1 MNVDDSKYPLLVSY
15 RSKSRLTYRFLSSH
29 SVNSLGTTMVNL
41 VNLGAVEAILGENLT
56 KWLLRLVVT
65 LLIAAVWDYCCRP
78 PPPAKTQT
86 RPNSSTDTA
95 TTVSGDS
102 THPTAL
108 PANSRLL
115 HDLDSGVLDE
125 LALEETVEAFVKEK
139 QEVAKE
145 EEIIPATEKQE
156 KTPAQKETEAS
167 NSGSS
172 NNSNSNIKEDEEK
185 RLRAGPTSSIPSS
198 SSPSL
203 QRQPTPSPPVFR
215 ATTDDHPGL
224 QAFWDWC
231 NVETSLFR
239 IYTVGRTDHVPVV
252 PPYNPSSRRGQ
263 VSVHLRVTNGTD
275 MTITVYWVN
284 YKGREERK
292 GNIRPGAVWTQT
304 TWMEHPWVFREAA
317 HISDDGTTDEQRV
330 LLHYI
335 PYTILPTLPES
346 PTVDPEDPTVGMHQF
361 TIRPLY
367 TTTSP
372 NPYSISID
380 DPTLPF
386 PAEHGFNTPTACISW
401 TLMHCR
407 RMMEAQLLDISMYT
421 TLIKYLTKIVQHPEV
436 PKYRQIRI
444 ANPVFHR
451 LWQSPVR
458 GLLLAVGFVEC
469 GAYLEL
475 GSSAS
480 SGSGSSPLRRDRVQ
494 DAALLLF
501 QVEQSQ
507 LLTLTGNANTAVTRQ
522 QPLGADGFGRAG
534 WGRAGDMNMP
544 DS

>member
-1 MNVDDSKYPLLVSY
+1 M
-15 RSKSRLTYRFLSSH
+15 
-29 SVNSLGTTMVNL
+29 
-41 VNLGAVEAILGENLT
+41 VNLGAVEATLGENLT

-65 LLIAAVWDYCCRP
+65 LVIAAVWDYCCRP
-78 PPPAKTQT
+78 PPPPVAKTQT
-86 RPNSSTDTA
+86 PPNSSTA
-95 TTVSGDS
+95 NTTVSDGS
-102 THPTAL
+102 TRSNTL
-108 PANSRLL
+108 PAKSRLL
-115 HDLDSGVLDE
+115 HDLDFDVLDE
-125 LALEETVEAFVKEK
+125 LVLEETVEHVVKEK
-139 QEVAKE
+139 QVAVKE
-145 EEIIPATEKQE
+145 EVIIPATEKQE
-156 KTPAQKETEAS
+156 SHPPPKETEAS
-167 NSGSS
+167 SS
-172 NNSNSNIKEDEEK
+172 DSNSKSSKEDKSQEK
-185 RLRAGPTSSIPSS
+185 SRSADPVVSPAV
-198 SSPSL
+198 SSPAL
-203 QRQPTPSPPVFR
+203 QRQPNPPSCPVFR

-224 QAFWDWC
+224 RAFWNWC

-239 IYTVGRTDHVPVV
+239 IYTVSRTDHVPVV

-275 MTITVYWVN
+275 MTIAVYWVN

-292 GNIRPGAVWTQT
+292 GNVRPGAVWTQT
-304 TWMEHPWVFREAA
+304 TWMEHPWVLREAVP
-317 HISDDGTTDEQRV
+317 IGDVGTTDEQQV

-361 TIRPLY
+361 TIRPLD
-367 TTTSP
+367 TTTAT
-372 NPYSISID
+372 NPYIVSID

-386 PAEHGFNTPTACISW
+386 PAEHYFKTPTACISW

-407 RMMEAQLLDISMYT
+407 RMMEAQLLDPGMYT

-436 PKYRQIRI
+436 AKYRQIRI

-451 LWQSPVR
+451 LWQTPIR

-480 SGSGSSPLRRDRVQ
+480 SGSDSSPLRRDRVQ
-494 DAALLLF
+494 DVALLLF
-501 QVEQSQ
+501 QVEQSR
-507 LLTLTGNANTAVTRQ
+507 LLTLTGNTNTAVTRQ

-534 WGRAGDMNMP
+534 WGRAGGMNVP